1 MDALPSSQRN
11 LMEERYSRL
20 LAHTCW
26 TGCLVGA
33 VATIYF
39 FFGLAGYVHSAP
51 LNFAVAAVL
60 AGALVFFL
68 YHFFTQPKGAGWI
81 GWSLWAALLIIVITE
96 CLLGFLPPISRDEL
110 THHLAIPKL
119 YAKAGRII
127 EVPMAPYAYYP
138 MLVDMLFTPWVYW
151 GYDFVPKWIHFLFSG
166 LTALLLYA
174 YLARRMNAVYGW
186 LGAFFF
192 LSTPAIFRLG
202 HWGYNDLA
210 LAFYTTASLLCLL
223 RWREERGSN
232 SWLALAALSLGFAL
246 ATKPNGLVAAL
257 LIALLFGLV
266 IVKPPRRSF
275 TAISREVF
283 CFGALT
289 LVPFLP
295 WLIKNW
301 WQTGNPLFPFFS
313 SVFAARLASGPVGPD
328 AASFAGVGI
337 FDKREHLYG
346 ESIWQIIALPLRVF
360 FSGQDDN
367 PQYFDGVLTPVLILF
382 LPWAFKGK
390 WLEEKKLLVSFA
402 LLLLLYAVF
411 LVDLRI
417 RYILAVVP
425 LLVILFAF
433 GVFNTYLSIKRPAI
447 LGIVLL
453 SFAAWHGVYSVKY
466 FRDAEP
472 LAYLAGAISRT
483 EYLTRALPE
492 YSAFDYINRQ
502 TSNDA
507 KVYLLFVGR
516 RAYYYER
523 NYFHDGGDLPGFLLG
538 AIRAAKNAEQIE
550 LSLRQNQIT
559 HLMAH
564 EDLLARFLSNNLTP
578 DQGRLWNEFAGRALK
593 LGFRER
599 GYAVYQLQSA
609 AHALFNDF

>member
-1 MDALPSSQRN
+1 M
-11 LMEERYSRL
+11 
-20 LAHTCW
+20 
-26 TGCLVGA
+26 GCLLGS

-39 FFGLAGYVHSAP
+39 LFGLAGYVHGAP
-51 LNFAVAAVL
+51 LNFTVTAVL
-60 AGALVFFL
+60 AGALGFFL
-68 YHFFTQPKGAGWI
+68 YHFIAQPKGEGWI
-81 GWSLWAALLIIVITE
+81 GWSLWAVIFIILTAEAI
-96 CLLGFLPPISRDEL
+96 LGVLPPTSRDEL

-127 EVPMAPYAYYP
+127 EIPMAPYAYYP

-151 GYDFVPKWIHFLFSG
+151 GYDFVPKWIHLLFSG
-166 LTALLLYA
+166 LTALLLYT

-192 LSTPAIFRLG
+192 LSTPVIFRLG

-257 LIALLFGLV
+257 LIALLFGLML
-266 IVKPPRRSF
+266 VKPPRRSL
-275 TAISREVF
+275 TAVSREIF
-283 CFGALT
+283 CFGTLT
-289 LVPFLP
+289 LLPFLP

-301 WQTGNPLFPFFS
+301 WQTNNPLYPFFG
-313 SVFAARLASGPVGPD
+313 SVFAARAASNSVGPD

-337 FDKREHLYG
+337 FDKRELLFG

-367 PQYFDGVLTPVLILF
+367 PQYFDGVLTPMLILF

-390 WLEEKKLLVSFA
+390 WLEEKKILLSFA

-411 LVDLRI
+411 LVEMRI

-425 LLVILFAF
+425 LLVSLFTY
-433 GVFNTYLSIKRPAI
+433 GVFNTYSSIKRPVVLA
-447 LGIVLL
+447 IVLL
-453 SFAAWHGVYSVKY
+453 SFGGWHGIYLVKH
-466 FRDAEP
+466 FRNAEP
-472 LAYLAGAISRT
+472 LAYLSGAVSRN

-502 TSNDA
+502 TATDA
-507 KVYLLFVGR
+507 KIYLLFAGR
-516 RAYYYER
+516 RAYYCER

-538 AIRAAKNAEQIE
+538 AIRTAKNAEQIE
-550 LSLRQNQIT
+550 QSLRQYQIT
-559 HLMAH
+559 HLMAR

-578 DQGRLWNEFAGRALK
+578 DQGRLWNEFASRALQ

-599 GYAVYQLQSA
+599 GYAVYQL
-609 AHALFNDF
+609 HG

>member
-1 MDALPSSQRN
+1 
-11 LMEERYSRL
+11 MEERYSRL
-20 LAHTCW
+20 LAQTCW
-26 TGCLVGA
+26 MGCLLGS

-39 FFGLAGYVHSAP
+39 LFGLAGYVHGAP
-51 LNFAVAAVL
+51 LNFTVTAVL
-60 AGALVFFL
+60 AGALGFFL
-68 YHFFTQPKGAGWI
+68 YHFIAQPKGEGWI
-81 GWSLWAALLIIVITE
+81 GWSLWAVIFIILTAEAI
-96 CLLGFLPPISRDEL
+96 LGVLPPTSRDEL

-127 EVPMAPYAYYP
+127 EIPMAPYAYYP

-151 GYDFVPKWIHFLFSG
+151 GYDFVPKWIHLLFSG
-166 LTALLLYA
+166 LTALLLYT

-192 LSTPAIFRLG
+192 LSTPVIFRLG

-232 SWLALAALSLGFAL
+232 SWLALAALSLGFVL

-257 LIALLFGLV
+257 LIALLFGLML
-266 IVKPPRRSF
+266 VKPPRRSL
-275 TAISREVF
+275 TAVSREIF
-283 CFGALT
+283 CFGTLT
-289 LVPFLP
+289 LLPFLP

-301 WQTGNPLFPFFS
+301 WQTNNPLYPFFG
-313 SVFAARLASGPVGPD
+313 SVFAARAASNSVGPD

-337 FDKREHLYG
+337 FDKRELLFG

-367 PQYFDGVLTPVLILF
+367 PQYFDGVLTPMLILF

-390 WLEEKKLLVSFA
+390 WLEEKKILLSFA

-411 LVDLRI
+411 LVEMRI

-425 LLVILFAF
+425 LLVSLFTY
-433 GVFNTYLSIKRPAI
+433 GVFNTYSSIKRPVVLA
-447 LGIVLL
+447 IVLL
-453 SFAAWHGVYSVKY
+453 SFGGWHGIYLVKH
-466 FRDAEP
+466 FRNAEP
-472 LAYLAGAISRT
+472 LAYLSGAVSRN

-502 TSNDA
+502 TATDA
-507 KVYLLFVGR
+507 KIYLLFAGR
-516 RAYYYER
+516 RAYYCER

-538 AIRAAKNAEQIE
+538 AIRTAKNAEQIE
-550 LSLRQNQIT
+550 QSLRQYQIT
-559 HLMAH
+559 HLMAR

-578 DQGRLWNEFAGRALK
+578 DQGRLWNEFASRALQ

-599 GYAVYQLQSA
+599 GYAVYQL
-609 AHALFNDF
+609 HG